1 MTDLDNL
8 TIAELTEIAD
18 LQYGVITP
26 ISPEL
31 ADGVEGANIH
41 LPHPRIAGKWGMP
54 TLFISAFADD
64 ALVGAGA
71 PAMTWAVLL
80 HETPDGDFIVA
91 NSGDGATRSSHDNL
105 LDAMA
110 AAAQDVVAMRQAAA
124 IAIEGARHTD
134 EHGRTHGLN

>member
-1 MTDLDNL
+1 MTNLDRL

-18 LQYGVITP
+18 LKYGVITP

-31 ADGVEGANIH
+31 AGGKAGANIH
-41 LPHPRIAGKWGMP
+41 LPHPRIADKWGMP
-54 TLFISAFADD
+54 TIFVSAFADD

-91 NSGDGATRSSHDNL
+91 NSGDGATRSSHDDL
-105 LDAMA
+105 LDALD
-110 AAAQDVVAMRQAAA
+110 AAAQDVIAMRDAAA
-124 IAIEGARHTD
+124 IEIQGARHTD
-134 EHGRTHGLN
+134 EQGRTHGLN